1 MADTDAYPVDA
12 AVANRATG
20 YTRDDG
26 KLTDNRRQLPWR
38 GTSAGGGYSTVD
50 DLRRFAD
57 ALRAGKLGG
66 ARGRARHRGRRA
78 GRERGPGD
86 GRRLHAGG
94 DGEPRSPGG
103 VARGPAGARMARAA
117 GRRGPTRGASRRRA
131 TPAVPAIP
139 STAPRTTVLPADG
152 ADVPMLR
159 SGHMP
164 AVHVMLNGQGP
175 FLFAIDTGG
184 AGTAR
189 VDTALAERLGL
200 AKVGEARGG
209 DPSGRN
215 ARTMALVA
223 IDSLQIGGARFE
235 GLQAAVRDMREMPLG
250 EKVDGILGFGLFA
263 GCLLTLD
270 YPANVVRMAR
280 GELPPANGRDV
291 LAFTRERGIPTA
303 RITVAGR
310 EMDAH
315 VDAGFM
321 GGISLPEAEA
331 GRLPLSAPAEGRRP
345 RPDPRQHL
353 RDQGRAARRQRAPSG
368 PSCSSAR
375 WWSSSPCSP
384 WPTSARASS
393 ATSWSRSTRRT
404 TGCG

>member
-1 MADTDAYPVDA
+1 MV
-12 AVANRATG
+12 
-20 YTRDDG
+20 
-26 KLTDNRRQLPWR
+26 
-38 GTSAGGGYSTVD
+38 
-50 DLRRFAD
+50 
-57 ALRAGKLGG
+57 
-66 ARGRARHRGRRA
+66 
-78 GRERGPGD
+78 
-86 GRRLHAGG
+86 
-94 DGEPRSPGG
+94 
-103 VARGPAGARMARAA
+103 
-117 GRRGPTRGASRRRA
+117 
-131 TPAVPAIP
+131 
-139 STAPRTTVLPADG
+139 
-152 ADVPMLR
+152 
-159 SGHMP
+159 
-164 AVHVMLNGQGP
+164 NGQGP

-200 AKVGEARGG
+200 EKVGEAMGG

-235 GLQAAVRDMREMPLG
+235 GLQAAVREMREVPLG

-270 YPANVVRMAR
+270 YPGNIVRMAR

-331 GRLPLSAPAEGRRP
+331 GRLPLSAPPKVVGRGQTLGNTFEIKAAPLDGTVAIGAVVLERP
-345 RPDPRQHL
+345 MVEFQPVFPMANVGARIL
-353 RDQGRAARRQRAPSG
+353 RDLAVTFDQKNNRMRVAKPAPAR
-368 PSCSSAR
+368 
-375 WWSSSPCSP
+375 
-384 WPTSARASS
+384 
-393 ATSWSRSTRRT
+393 
-404 TGCG
+404 